1 MIQEYEIL
9 AKNHMDQYFALLK
22 KRQDPRDAVEGA
34 DIGQR
39 HHAILESPRDK
50 MVEYLALEFFSR
62 LLESFHDFKDY
73 CAQNEH
79 DNDCAILDNDKL
91 LLSQAFFK

>member
-1 MIQEYEIL
+1 
-9 AKNHMDQYFALLK
+9 MDQYFALLK
-22 KRQDPRDAVEGA
+22 KRQDPNFRDAVEGDA

-39 HHAILESPRDK
+39 HHVESPRNK

-79 DNDCAILDNDKL
+79 DDDCAILDNDKL
-91 LLSQAFFK
+91 LLSQAFLNK